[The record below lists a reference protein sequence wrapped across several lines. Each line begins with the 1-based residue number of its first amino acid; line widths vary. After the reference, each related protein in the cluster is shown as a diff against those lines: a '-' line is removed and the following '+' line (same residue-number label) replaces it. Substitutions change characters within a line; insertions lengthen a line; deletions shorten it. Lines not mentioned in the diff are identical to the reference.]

1 VTQQA
6 KFLWVVV
13 VRQLLYG
20 GWIFGSSTLGVLD
33 PELLLGLHILRD
45 IFVQEY

>member
-1 VTQQA
+1 MTQQA
-6 KFLWVVV
+6 EFLWVAVG
-13 VRQLLYG
+13 RQLLCG

-33 PELLLGLHILRD
+33 PELLLGLHILID